1 MSPASAI
8 GGVGWVEL
16 DFPLGVGAAGGL
28 MWTSAR
34 KAGRDRLVDV
44 VERVPTNIEGGALL
58 LTSPSPSPSSLCYCF
73 DA

>member
-1 MSPASAI
+1 
-8 GGVGWVEL
+8 
-16 DFPLGVGAAGGL
+16 
-28 MWTSAR
+28 MWTSAW
-34 KAGRDRLVDV
+34 KAGWDRLVDL